1 MGVGGTPEPLFVI
14 QKDTDLN
21 VIYTGQGEN
30 HPGLLRRGLFVPNQ
44 VVHWVREDLK
54 MNVGESK
61 KFMARIRYR
70 QTLETAELFMEED
83 GLYVIFEEHQKGIA
97 PGQFVAW
104 YDGAELIGSGEIS

>member
-1 MGVGGTPEPLFVI
+1 M
-14 QKDTDLN
+14 
-21 VIYTGQGEN
+21 IYTGQGEN